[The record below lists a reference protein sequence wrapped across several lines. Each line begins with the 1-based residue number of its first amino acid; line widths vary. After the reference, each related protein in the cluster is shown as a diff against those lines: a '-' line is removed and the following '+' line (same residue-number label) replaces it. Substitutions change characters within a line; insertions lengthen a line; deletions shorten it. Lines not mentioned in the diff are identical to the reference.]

1 MPPAVAGTR
10 PPVHDLVGV
19 GFGPS
24 NLALAIAVAEHN
36 AAASRP
42 LDARFLE
49 RQPRFGW
56 HRGMLLDDAT
66 MQVSFLK
73 DLVTMRNPTSMFS
86 FLAYLHCRGRLVDFI
101 NHKTMFPLRAEFHD
115 YFEWAA
121 EQVDDQVS
129 YRHQV
134 TSVRP
139 VTDGTGISYL
149 DVQTM
154 CSDQP
159 ASAAEPFATC
169 RTRNLVLAPGLRP
182 WLPDGVVVSPRIWH
196 TEDLLDNVP
205 RLGAH
210 GVTRLIVVGAGQSA
224 AEATAYLHER
234 FPRAEICG
242 VFARYGYT
250 PADDSP
256 FANRI
261 FDPAAIDDYFVSP
274 EPLKQRLMGYHRN
287 TNYSVVDLD
296 LIQELYRRAYQ
307 EKVRGTE
314 RLRMFNLAQITETVP
329 SSEGVRTVIE
339 SLATGNK
346 TVLDADAVV
355 YATGYRPVDP
365 AEVLGELDQYVV
377 RDSRGRP
384 VVSRDYRLV
393 TDPAVR
399 CGIYLQGG
407 TEHSHGLTSSLL
419 SATAVRVGEILQS
432 VLLTSDASISSQ
444 AARYDSV

>member
-1 MPPAVAGTR
+1 MPPAVAGTQ
-10 PPVHDLVGV
+10 PPAHDLVGV

-24 NLALAIAVAEHN
+24 NLALAVAVAEHN
-36 AAASRP
+36 AGAARP
-42 LDARFLE
+42 IDARFLE

-73 DLVTMRNPTSMFS
+73 DLVTLRNPTSRFS
-86 FLAYLHCRGRLVDFI
+86 FLAYLHCRDRLVDFI
-101 NHKTMFPLRAEFHD
+101 NHKTMFPLRIEFHD

-121 EQVDDQVS
+121 EQVADQVH
-129 YRHQV
+129 YQQEV
-134 TSVRP
+134 ISVRP
-139 VTDGTGISYL
+139 VGDGTAISYL
-149 DVQTM
+149 DVETSHSHQHATGT
-154 CSDQP
+154 DP
-159 ASAAEPFATC
+159 SAVH

-182 WLPDGVVVSPRIWH
+182 WLPDGVTASPRVWH
-196 TEDLLDNVP
+196 TEDLLDNVASLTT
-205 RLGAH
+205 RD
-210 GVTRLIVVGAGQSA
+210 VTRLIVVGAGQSA
-224 AEATAYLHER
+224 AETVAYLHER
-234 FPRAEICG
+234 FPGAEVCG

-261 FDPAAIDDYFVSP
+261 FDPSAIDDYFLSP
-274 EPLKQRLMGYHRN
+274 EPFKQRIMDYHRN

-314 RLRMFNLAQITETVP
+314 RLRMFNLAQITETVRYP
-329 SSEGVRTVIE
+329 DGVRVVIE
-339 SLATGNK
+339 SLATGDK

-365 AEVLGELDQYVV
+365 ADVLGELDRYVV
-377 RDSRGRP
+377 RDPQGRP

-393 TDPAVR
+393 TDPALR

-407 TEHSHGLTSSLL
+407 ITEHSHGLTSSLL

-432 VLLTSDASISSQ
+432 MVTELDDPKSGSDG
-444 AARYDSV
+444 